1 MKRAMKVLV
10 TGAGGYVGA
19 TVVSA
24 LLDAGDQVVGLDD
37 LSRGRRDF
45 LTRIPHIIGDIAD
58 PAVHTELFT
67 EHPDVATVVHCAAR
81 TIVDDSVADPLTYYQ
96 VNVAKTIELLDAMIG
111 HGVRRVV
118 FSSSAAVYGA
128 QPPRVVAETDP
139 VEAASPYAAAKLMI
153 ERVLTD
159 VCTAEPVQAVSL
171 RYFNPVGADPQLRT
185 GRAETDARDV
195 LTSLLSA
202 ARDGRPF
209 VINGDDWDTDD
220 GTPLRDFV
228 HVADVARAHVAAVH
242 LSDST
247 TGSHSIINIGSG
259 RATTVRALADVVAG
273 QLPEPLEV
281 KVGPRRAGDTV
292 GCRADIGLAAQLLG
306 WRPTATLD
314 EAVRDALRWAAQVG
328 DGLGPADEV
337 FG

>member
-1 MKRAMKVLV
+1 MKVLV
-10 TGAGGYVGA
+10 TGAAGYVGA
-19 TVVSA
+19 AVVSA
-24 LLDAGDQVVGLDD
+24 LLDAGDDVVGLDD

-45 LTRIPHIIGDIAD
+45 LTRIPYLIGDIAD
-58 PAVHTELFT
+58 PAVHRRLFA
-67 EHPDVATVVHCAAR
+67 EHPDLATVVHCAAR
-81 TIVDDSVADPLTYYQ
+81 TIVDDSVADPLTYYR
-96 VNVAKTIELLDAMIG
+96 VNVAKSIELFAAVVG

-128 QPPRVVAETDP
+128 NPPRVVAETDP
-139 VEAASPYAAAKLMI
+139 VVPASPYAAAKLMI

-159 VCTAEPVQAVSL
+159 VCAVEPVRAVSL

-185 GRAETDARDV
+185 GRIETDARDV
-195 LTSLLSA
+195 LTSLLTA

-242 LSDST
+242 LDDVT
-247 TGSHSIINIGSG
+247 TGSHSIVNIGSG
-259 RATTVRALADVVAG
+259 RASTVRALTDVVAG
-273 QLPEPLEV
+273 QLPEPLDV
-281 KVGPRRAGDTV
+281 KIGPRRVGDTV
-292 GCRADIGLAAQLLG
+292 GCRANIGLAAELLR

-314 EAVRDALRWAAQVG
+314 EAVHDALRWAAHAG
-328 DGLGPADEV
+328 DELGQTDEV
-337 FG
+337 AG